1 MRVIILK
8 VLLCI
13 SALGHNLLVT
23 SLQTYLLGYFDRR
36 DQPEYNIFRRV
47 ATNVKDDC
55 LFYVGF
61 DEASRT
67 MHPAGQPIIV
77 FRPDRER
84 SNDLDETYTGS
95 LKNFDELHI
104 WVSEK
109 CVPLVREIT
118 FENAEELTEEG
129 LPFLILF
136 HSPDD
141 KESIKRFTE
150 IVQTD
155 LLSEKRNNWSRL
167 SVTL

>member
-1 MRVIILK
+1 M
-8 VLLCI
+8 
-13 SALGHNLLVT
+13 
-23 SLQTYLLGYFDRR
+23 
-36 DQPEYNIFRRV
+36 
-47 ATNVKDDC
+47 
-55 LFYVGF
+55 
-61 DEASRT
+61 
-67 MHPAGQPIIV
+67 MHPPGQPIIV

-95 LKNFDELHI
+95 LTNFDELHI

-136 HSPDD
+136 HTPDD

-150 IVQTD
+150 IVQSD
-155 LLSEKRNNWSRL
+155 LLSEKRNLLLLN
-167 SVTL
+167 VVP